1 MTTTMAPAFTYAAK
15 VERVVDA
22 DTIDV
27 ELDLGMRVYFR
38 TRLRVAHIDAPEVST
53 QEGKDARAFVA
64 GLLDPGLATYRRVVV
79 ATHKPDKYGR
89 ALADVTYIDDDGWR
103 QDLAD
108 ILLELGYARPYEG
121 GARS

>member
-1 MTTTMAPAFTYAAK
+1 MAPAFTYAAT

-27 ELDLGMRVYFR
+27 QLDLGMRIYFR
-38 TRLRVAHIDAPEVST
+38 VRLRVAHIDAPEVWT

-64 GLLDPGLATYRRVVV
+64 ALLDPSLAEYRRVIV

-89 ALADVTYIDDDGWR
+89 ALADVTYVDDDGSR

-121 GARS
+121 GAR